1 MFHATLQQLRL
12 FVAVAEQKSVTR
24 AAEEVHLTQPAVSI
38 QIKRL
43 EGKIGMPLIEHI
55 GKELHLTV
63 AGEEVFDAAKD
74 ILERL
79 SDLETSL
86 NDLRG
91 EVAGPLNI
99 HVVSSGK
106 YFMPHL
112 LGSFVRRY
120 PKVEPRLEI
129 TNRAILLSSLAKNQ
143 SDLYI
148 MGQPPEG
155 VAVVEYPFLE
165 NILVVVAR
173 PDHPLAGKKKIPLAK
188 IAKERFV
195 GRESGSGTR
204 GKKKIPL
211 AKIAKERF
219 VGRESG
225 SGTRK
230 AVEKLF
236 HDKGLDISAYI
247 ELDSAEG
254 IKQGVIGGLGIGVLS
269 KHSLRL
275 ELDAGELVILD
286 VQGFPLRR
294 RWYVSHREGKRLS
307 RAAQLF
313 LQYLQE
319 EGEEEVAD
327 LLGLDQETAK

>member
-12 FVAVAEQKSVTR
+12 FAAVAEHKSVTR

-43 EGKIGMPLIEHI
+43 EGKVGMPLIEHI

-63 AGEEVFDAAKD
+63 AGEEVFDASKD
-74 ILERL
+74 VLERL
-79 SDLETSL
+79 GDLETSL

-91 EVAGPLNI
+91 EVAGPLNV

-106 YFMPHL
+106 YFMPQL

-120 PKVEPRLEI
+120 PKVEPRLQI
-129 TNRAILLSSLAKNQ
+129 TNRASLLASLAKNQ

-155 VAVVEYPFLE
+155 VSVVEYPFLE

-173 PDHPLAGKKKIPLAK
+173 PDHPLAGKKKIPLAQ
-188 IAKERFV
+188 
-195 GRESGSGTR
+195 
-204 GKKKIPL
+204 
-211 AKIAKERF
+211 IAKERF

-236 HDKGLDISAYI
+236 RDKDLDISAYI

-254 IKQGVIGGLGIGVLS
+254 IKQGVMGGLGIGVLS

-275 ELDAGELVILD
+275 ELDAGELVVLD
-286 VQGFPLRR
+286 VAGFPLRR

-307 RAAQLF
+307 RAAQVF
-313 LQYLQE
+313 LEYLRE
-319 EGEEEVAD
+319 EGEEEVAH
-327 LLGLDQETAK
+327 LLALDQETLRCGAHAAPAVVVRR

>member
-1 MFHATLQQLRL
+1 
-12 FVAVAEQKSVTR
+12 
-24 AAEEVHLTQPAVSI
+24 
-38 QIKRL
+38 
-43 EGKIGMPLIEHI
+43 
-55 GKELHLTV
+55 
-63 AGEEVFDAAKD
+63 
-74 ILERL
+74 
-79 SDLETSL
+79 
-86 NDLRG
+86 
-91 EVAGPLNI
+91 
-99 HVVSSGK
+99 VSSGK

-112 LGSFVRRY
+112 MGSFVRRY

-129 TNRAILLSSLAKNQ
+129 TNRADLLSSLAKNQ

-155 VAVVEYPFLE
+155 VPVVEYPFLE

-173 PDHPLAGKKKIPLAK
+173 PDHPLAGKKKIPLAQ
-188 IAKERFV
+188 
-195 GRESGSGTR
+195 
-204 GKKKIPL
+204 
-211 AKIAKERF
+211 IAKERF

-236 HDKGLDISAYI
+236 DQKGLSIEAYI

-275 ELDAGELVILD
+275 ELDAGELVVLN
-286 VQGFPLRR
+286 VAGFPLRR

-327 LLGLDQETAK
+327 LLALDQGDGS

>member
-12 FVAVAEQKSVTR
+12 FAAVAEHKSVTR

-43 EGKIGMPLIEHI
+43 ESKVGMPLIEHI

-74 ILERL
+74 VLERL
-79 SDLETSL
+79 SDLENTL
-86 NDLRG
+86 NDLQG
-91 EVAGPLNI
+91 EVAGPLNV

-120 PKVEPRLEI
+120 PKVEPRLQI
-129 TNRAILLSSLAKNQ
+129 TNRASLLAGLAKNQ

-155 VAVVEYPFLE
+155 VAVVDYPFLE

-173 PDHPLAGKKKIPLAK
+173 PDHALAGKKKIPLAR
-188 IAKERFV
+188 IA
-195 GRESGSGTR
+195 T
-204 GKKKIPL
+204 
-211 AKIAKERF
+211 ERF

-236 HDKGLDISAYI
+236 HDKGLDITAYI

-275 ELDAGELVILD
+275 EIEAGELVILD

-307 RAAQLF
+307 RAAQVF

-319 EGEEEVAD
+319 EGEDEVAD
-327 LLGLDQETAK
+327 LLALDQGENA

>member
-12 FVAVAEQKSVTR
+12 FAAVADHKSVTR

-43 EGKIGMPLIEHI
+43 EAKVGMPLIEHI

-63 AGEEVFDAAKD
+63 AGEEVFDAARD
-74 ILERL
+74 VLERL

-129 TNRAILLSSLAKNQ
+129 TNRADLLSSLAKNQ

-155 VAVVEYPFLE
+155 VPVIEYPFLE

-204 GKKKIPL
+204 
-211 AKIAKERF
+211 
-219 VGRESG
+219 
-225 SGTRK
+225 K

-236 HDKGLDISAYI
+236 EQKGLSLEAYI

-275 ELDAGELVILD
+275 ELDAGELVVLN
-286 VQGFPLRR
+286 VAGFPLRR

-307 RAAQLF
+307 RVAQLF

-319 EGEEEVAD
+319 EGEEEVAH
-327 LLGLDQETAK
+327 LLALDQGDVT